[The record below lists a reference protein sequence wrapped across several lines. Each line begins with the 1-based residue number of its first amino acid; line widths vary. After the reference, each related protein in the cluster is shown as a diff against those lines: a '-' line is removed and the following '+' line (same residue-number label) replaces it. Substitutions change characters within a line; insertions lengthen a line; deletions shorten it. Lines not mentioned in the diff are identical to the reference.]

1 MPCIKR
7 PQTARCPLQAESE
20 RNAGLLINGECAQY
34 GFRGMGLR
42 RISPQRA
49 AQQASLLNCIGIG
62 KITAS
67 SAKEFDHIPVIR
79 TQKRFAGHFAGLAFN
94 ASNHFTDPVREPPR
108 FTDVRPLA
116 NLRESAAA
124 LETGITR
131 PAFRHGS
138 APGEGAPMPSNEEKE
153 LPIL

>member
-34 GFRGMGLR
+34 GFRGMGLM
-42 RISPQRA
+42 RIAPPRNSTI
-49 AQQASLLNCIGIG
+49 SLLSERRKGSPAI
-62 KITAS
+62 
-67 SAKEFDHIPVIR
+67 
-79 TQKRFAGHFAGLAFN
+79 FAGQAFN
-94 ASNHFTDPVREPPR
+94 ASNHFTGPVREPPR

-153 LPIL
+153 SPNL

>member
-42 RISPQRA
+42 RISKNLTI
-49 AQQASLLNCIGIG
+49 SLLSERRKGSPAI
-62 KITAS
+62 
-67 SAKEFDHIPVIR
+67 
-79 TQKRFAGHFAGLAFN
+79 FAGQAFN
-94 ASNHFTDPVREPPR
+94 ASNHFTGPVREPPR

>member
-34 GFRGMGLR
+34 GFRGMGLM
-42 RISPQRA
+42 RIAPQRA
-49 AQQASLLNCIGIG
+49 AQQASLG

-79 TQKRFAGHFAGLAFN
+79 TQKRFAGHFGRAG
-94 ASNHFTDPVREPPR
+94 V
-108 FTDVRPLA
+108 
-116 NLRESAAA
+116 
-124 LETGITR
+124 
-131 PAFRHGS
+131 
-138 APGEGAPMPSNEEKE
+138 
-153 LPIL
+153 

>member
-34 GFRGMGLR
+34 GSER
-42 RISPQRA
+42 RKGSPA
-49 AQQASLLNCIGIG
+49 I
-62 KITAS
+62 
-67 SAKEFDHIPVIR
+67 
-79 TQKRFAGHFAGLAFN
+79 FAGQAFN
-94 ASNHFTDPVREPPR
+94 ASNHFTGPVREPPR

-153 LPIL
+153 SPNL

>member
-1 MPCIKR
+1 MHQASPNSPMSPPGGERAQRRPAHKR
-7 PQTARCPLQAESE
+7 RVRPVRLPRHGPEENFSAES
-20 RNAGLLINGECAQY
+20 
-34 GFRGMGLR
+34 
-42 RISPQRA
+42 RA
-49 AQQASLLNCIGIG
+49 AGQPSQLHRHR

-79 TQKRFAGHFAGLAFN
+79 TQKRFAGHFAGQAFN
-94 ASNHFTDPVREPPR
+94 ASNHFTGPVREPPR